1 MTFNTIEQS
10 ASIRRRLYGDYVR
23 LRRRILANR
32 RTYTTSTLFEPIT
45 IQHHN
50 NHSMG
55 INSFEFYNSLKDV
68 KIGLDVLSLINKTDV
83 LLCEDDYNETCVI
96 CQDELKKHEILR
108 KFKICKH
115 IFHINCIEEWLS
127 GNKLCPCCRR

>member
-1 MTFNTIEQS
+1 MFHTNEQI

-23 LRRRILANR
+23 ARRRILANR
-32 RTYTTSTLFEPIT
+32 RTYNTSTLFEPII

-50 NHSMG
+50 NHMG

-96 CQDELKKHEILR
+96 CQDELKKHELLR
-108 KFKICKH
+108 KFKIWKP

>member
-1 MTFNTIEQS
+1 MTFHTNEQNS
-10 ASIRRRLYGDYVR
+10 AIRRRLYGDYVR
-23 LRRRILANR
+23 ARRRILTNR
-32 RTYTTSTLFEPIT
+32 RTYITSTLFSPIT

-50 NHSMG
+50 MG

-68 KIGLDVLSLINKTDV
+68 KIGLDVLSLRTKTDV
-83 LLCEDDYNETCVI
+83 LLCDDDCNDTSCCI
-96 CQDELKKHEILR
+96 CQDEFSSREILR

-127 GNKLCPCCRR
+127 ANKLCPLCRM